1 MITFNKLWKTMN
13 EKDISQYMLINTYKI
28 SESQLTR
35 LRRNE
40 VVKTEILNK
49 LCNILD
55 CKIEDICEFKKDSEV
70 EESVNNESHN

>member
-1 MITFNKLWKTMN
+1 MIKFDRLWKTMN
-13 EKDISQYMLINTYKI
+13 EKEISQYTLINTYKI

-40 VVKTEILNK
+40 IVKTEILNK

-70 EESVNNESHN
+70 EESY